1 MENEILVLEM
11 IRIKLVQKNRD
22 ASSLFDIL
30 VPYWVIF
37 SRIWATFYSPI
48 IVPN

>member
-30 VPYWVIF
+30 VPY
-37 SRIWATFYSPI
+37 
-48 IVPN
+48 